1 MYHEV
6 ADSDVTTML
15 SAVNIYRCL
24 IVIILNNLAAEIR
37 VLSKVCANESVETD
51 R

>member
-6 ADSDVTTML
+6 AESDVTTVI
-15 SAVNIYRCL
+15 STANTYRCL
-24 IVIILNNLAAEIR
+24 IVIILNNLTAEIR
-37 VLSKVCANESVETD
+37 VVSKECANESAETD